1 MAGITTYTSL
11 SGSRLAGS
19 ATTATGQTQDVSADG
34 KTSTTP
40 PAGSTSTVSNLARQL
55 GEAAA
60 HAEARDASLS
70 RKELGQKATAQLDQI
85 TGYDYYLNQERHDAE
100 VPNTDDPELLARA
113 KQATSFVNG
122 SGSNPFKVMS
132 RDQLAL
138 IAYDDSGSFT
148 VNERRAAWSEAYS
161 QEEAWRQKVVA
172 QAMDEYNRTGKMTN
186 FFKEVLAYYNELPA
200 IEQAQYPDDYAS
212 RLQELIDLDFNYM
225 THRAE
230 GKGSSPA
237 NLIDQLFASAPHAG
251 REAVSASSSTASQS
265 ISAAQ
270 SASAA
275 NTTASTAGPASNG
288 YDLMVSRLFGGK
300 EPAVANGAQGM
311 SANNIGRSAYDFLT
325 YEDRALL
332 SDMYAYAQDEG
343 ADLTY
348 VDRLAEELGDYRQH
362 DNGRLRS
369 NFNNGHNYDA
379 QGHQLTVSFN
389 DKDTATAS
397 RILNGS
403 AIGSTRIDQG
413 FLRHILD
420 PGYGALSNTS
430 DLGFLEQMVTKF
442 SSEGATQTSLG
453 SRFATYTPIA
463 SIKDNVVLNASED
476 VKLKPFEPDITNVNG
491 VWTVTEKG
499 AEAGITLADVIGK
512 ASGRMA
518 TASTGQE
525 QNRYVL
531 DAFFKKDN
539 VSGTAILLSRLFNS
553 DGSVEPR
560 VETTTT
566 TSNTSASVYS
576 FLTKSDR
583 EMLATVYE
591 YASANGIDPL
601 KVDGLAFDLGG
612 YRMSGPGGPPDTAG
626 KMYDLQGNPRIPEFN
641 AEDEAVAQRVLT
653 SKAMGDTLIDHG
665 FLEAIFTPTKRSV
678 HASDFSFLED
688 VVYAF
693 SASGSDGATNPDA
706 KPVVR
711 YRAEDFPP
719 LNLDDQTVD
728 SGSKIMLSRLLEK
741 DLAGTIDA
749 LGMLSGNEHITR
761 LLDLLSDNDKD
772 MLSKFY
778 ASAQIRNEDLS
789 KIDDMAIMLG
799 SYRII
804 GQRI

>member
-1 MAGITTYTSL
+1 MISSVGTYTSL
-11 SGSRLAGS
+11 
-19 ATTATGQTQDVSADG
+19 ATPHTVSTGKAEVVADG
-34 KTSTTP
+34 TTTVTMK
-40 PAGSTSTVSNLARQL
+40 AASSNGTTNVSNLARQL

-60 HAEARDASLS
+60 HAEARDANLS

-100 VPNTDDPELLARA
+100 VPDTDDPELLARA
-113 KQATSFVNG
+113 KQATNFVNG
-122 SGSNPFKVMS
+122 SGSNPFKGMS

-138 IAYDDSGSFT
+138 IAYDDSGTFT
-148 VNERRAAWSEAYS
+148 VNERRAAWQEAYD

-186 FFKEVLAYYNELPA
+186 FFKEVLAYYNGLPA

-230 GKGSSPA
+230 GKGGSPA
-237 NLIDQLFASAPHAG
+237 SVIDQLFASAPHAG
-251 REAVSASSSTASQS
+251 KGAVSASSYTASQS
-265 ISAAQ
+265 TSAAQ
-270 SASAA
+270 SVSAA
-275 NTTASTAGPASNG
+275 NTTTSTASTASNG

-389 DKDTATAS
+389 DKDAATAS
-397 RILNGS
+397 RILNGP

-442 SSEGATQTSLG
+442 SSEGTTQPSLG
-453 SRFATYTPIA
+453 NQFATYTPVA

-476 VKLKPFEPDITNVNG
+476 VKLKPFEPDISNVNG
-491 VWTVTEKG
+491 AWTVTAKG
-499 AEAGITLADVIGK
+499 AAAGITLDDVIGK
-512 ASGRMA
+512 SGRMA

-525 QNRYVL
+525 QNRYIL
-531 DAFFKKDN
+531 DAFFGN
-539 VSGTAILLSRLFNS
+539 GGQSTSR
-553 DGSVEPR
+553 
-560 VETTTT
+560 
-566 TSNTSASVYS
+566 
-576 FLTKSDR
+576 
-583 EMLATVYE
+583 
-591 YASANGIDPL
+591 
-601 KVDGLAFDLGG
+601 
-612 YRMSGPGGPPDTAG
+612 PGW
-626 KMYDLQGNPRIPEFN
+626 
-641 AEDEAVAQRVLT
+641 
-653 SKAMGDTLIDHG
+653 
-665 FLEAIFTPTKRSV
+665 
-678 HASDFSFLED
+678 
-688 VVYAF
+688 
-693 SASGSDGATNPDA
+693 
-706 KPVVR
+706 
-711 YRAEDFPP
+711 
-719 LNLDDQTVD
+719 LND
-728 SGSKIMLSRLLEK
+728 LLEQ
-741 DLAGTIDA
+741 L
-749 LGMLSGNEHITR
+749 
-761 LLDLLSDNDKD
+761 
-772 MLSKFY
+772 
-778 ASAQIRNEDLS
+778 
-789 KIDDMAIMLG
+789 
-799 SYRII
+799 
-804 GQRI
+804 QRH

>member
-1 MAGITTYTSL
+1 MISSVGTYTSL
-11 SGSRLAGS
+11 
-19 ATTATGQTQDVSADG
+19 ATPHTVSTGKAEVVADG
-34 KTSTTP
+34 TTTVTMK
-40 PAGSTSTVSNLARQL
+40 AASSNGTTNVSNLARQL

-60 HAEARDASLS
+60 HAEARDANLS

-85 TGYDYYLNQERHDAE
+85 TGNDYYLNQERHDAE

-122 SGSNPFKVMS
+122 SGSNPFKGMS

-138 IAYDDSGSFT
+138 IAYDDSGTFT
-148 VNERRAAWSEAYS
+148 VNEQRAAWQEAYD

-230 GKGSSPA
+230 GKGGGPA
-237 NLIDQLFASAPHAG
+237 SVIDQLFASAPHPG
-251 REAVSASSSTASQS
+251 KEEVSASSSTASQS

-270 SASAA
+270 TASAA
-275 NTTASTAGPASNG
+275 NTTASTVGPASNG

-403 AIGSTRIDQG
+403 AIGSTRVDWG

-442 SSEGATQTSLG
+442 SAEGAAQTSLG
-453 SRFATYTPIA
+453 SQYTTYTPVTN
-463 SIKDNVVLNASED
+463 IKDNIVLNASED

-491 VWTVTEKG
+491 VWAVTEKG
-499 AEAGITLADVIGK
+499 AAAGITLE
-512 ASGRMA
+512 SLFTSQRSTA
-518 TASTGQE
+518 TNIGQE
-525 QNRYVL
+525 QNRYIL
-531 DAFFKKDN
+531 DAFFSK
-539 VSGTAILLSRLFNS
+539 G
-553 DGSVEPR
+553 EQPPR
-560 VETTTT
+560 P
-566 TSNTSASVYS
+566 SW
-576 FLTKSDR
+576 LTD
-583 EMLATVYE
+583 
-591 YASANGIDPL
+591 
-601 KVDGLAFDLGG
+601 
-612 YRMSGPGGPPDTAG
+612 
-626 KMYDLQGNPRIPEFN
+626 
-641 AEDEAVAQRVLT
+641 
-653 SKAMGDTLIDHG
+653 
-665 FLEAIFTPTKRSV
+665 
-678 HASDFSFLED
+678 
-688 VVYAF
+688 
-693 SASGSDGATNPDA
+693 
-706 KPVVR
+706 
-711 YRAEDFPP
+711 
-719 LNLDDQTVD
+719 
-728 SGSKIMLSRLLEK
+728 LLE
-741 DLAGTIDA
+741 
-749 LGMLSGNEHITR
+749 R
-761 LLDLLSDNDKD
+761 L
-772 MLSKFY
+772 
-778 ASAQIRNEDLS
+778 Q
-789 KIDDMAIMLG
+789 
-799 SYRII
+799 
-804 GQRI
+804 QR

>member
-1 MAGITTYTSL
+1 MVGITTYTSL
-11 SGSRLAGS
+11 PSSRLAGS
-19 ATTATGQTQDVSADG
+19 ATGAAGQTQDVSADG

-122 SGSNPFKVMS
+122 SGSNPFKGMS

-251 REAVSASSSTASQS
+251 KEEVSASSSTASQS

-397 RILNGS
+397 SILNGS

-442 SSEGATQTSLG
+442 SAEGATHSSLG
-453 SRFATYTPIA
+453 SQYATYTPVI
-463 SIKDNVVLNASED
+463 SIKDNIVLSASED

-491 VWTVTEKG
+491 VWAVTEKG
-499 AEAGITLADVIGK
+499 AAAGITLDDVIGK
-512 ASGRMA
+512 SGRMA

-591 YASANGIDPL
+591 YASANGLDPL
-601 KVDGLAFDLGG
+601 KVDGLAFDLGV
-612 YRMSGPGGPPDTAG
+612 YRRAGPGGPLDNVG
-626 KMYDLQGNPRIPEFN
+626 KAYDLQGNPFIAEFN

-653 SKAMGDTLIDHG
+653 SKAMGDTLIDRG
-665 FLEAIFTPTKRSV
+665 FLEAVFTPTRMSV